1 MTRIPSVPTPSVSS
15 QFVSRCTREW
25 LPGWRCISSAT
36 EKETKMHKHHHP
48 GLLVVDIQGKLARL
62 VEESDALIAN
72 TARLVQG
79 PGCWGCRLSGWSRTR
94 TSSVPPCPNCNR
106 CRQAILCCPNTAS
119 APWGAHCGDRAG
131 RKRGSSIGWYVASR
145 PISAST
151 RACWDFWP
159 AAPGLAGGGC
169 GVVSLRCQPGSRHRQ
184 LAARGAALTSVE
196 MCLYE
201 LMGTAAIRHFARS
214 SPW

>member
-1 MTRIPSVPTPSVSS
+1 
-15 QFVSRCTREW
+15 
-25 LPGWRCISSAT
+25 
-36 EKETKMHKHHHP
+36 MHKHHHP

-62 VEESDALIAN
+62 VEESDALIA

-79 PGCWGCRLSGWSRTR
+79 ARVLGLPVVWLEQNPDKLGAT
-94 TSSVPPCPNCNR
+94 VPELQSL
-106 CRQAILCCPNTAS
+106 QAGDLVLPKYS
-119 APWGAHCGDRAG
+119 FGALGSPLWRPRWPRG
-131 RKRGSSIGWYVASR
+131 GSSIGWYVASR

-159 AAPGLAGGGC
+159 AAPGSRWWWMRCRLAP
-169 GVVSLRCQPGSRHRQ
+169 CQPGSRHRSVGGP
-184 LAARGAALTSVE
+184 GAALTSVE